1 MIFNNFTL
9 RHTAI
14 YIGGIISLV
23 VLNIYQ
29 LHQFQS
35 SIIAETEQLRE
46 SRNYIVV
53 YHFMKSY
60 ECESREVIE
69 ADNDEYFYVLYPHYS
84 VARSGYKNLHPSE
97 QSAYNELY
105 ERYLA
110 GQDYYKELHA
120 EYSVKQSE
128 VPCTALNYYLIGEG
142 LFYLAL
148 IPLFLILFP
157 FFPGS
162 FANQR
167 IYNRAFYLSL
177 AIVVFMLL
185 NLFFW
190 YDYNL
195 ESGSQSGFTRVG
207 SYEIFFFVT
216 PVLYLCFLL
225 CSWGRHRENW
235 FKLLLLTTCL
245 LAVIPLYV
253 LYGLARIF

>member
-1 MIFNNFTL
+1 MIFNNFSL
-9 RHTAI
+9 RHKMI
-14 YIGGIISLV
+14 YFGGIVCLV

-35 SIIAETEQLRE
+35 SIAESERMSK
-46 SRNYIVV
+46 SRSNDIVV
-53 YHFMKSY
+53 YHFMQDY
-60 ECESREVIE
+60 ECESREARE
-69 ADNDEYFYVLYPHYS
+69 ADIDEY
-84 VARSGYKNLHPSE
+84 YKDLHT
-97 QSAYNELY
+97 
-105 ERYLA
+105 
-110 GQDYYKELHA
+110 

-128 VPCTALNYYLIGEG
+128 APCTALNYYLMGEG
-142 LFYLAL
+142 IFYLAL

-167 IYNRAFYLSL
+167 VYNRAFYLSL
-177 AIVVFMLL
+177 ALVVFMLL
-185 NLFFW
+185 NVFFW

-207 SYEIFFFVT
+207 SYEIFFCVT

-225 CSWGRHRENW
+225 CGWGRHRENW
-235 FKLLLLTTCL
+235 PKLLLLTTCL
-245 LAVIPLYV
+245 LVVIPLFV